1 MEESTENITEQNKRI
16 TEQNRRKGDI
26 VISISGVKKF
36 YNSELVLDDI
46 SFDVE
51 RGEKLILFGHN
62 GSGKTTLIRCIMG
75 FEMFSGEI
83 SVFGKN
89 VLSEEFVLLKR
100 KIGYVPQIVPL
111 WRVGVKE
118 LIDFVR
124 STKKLKDME
133 IENLCDFFSLDVK
146 QILHKKLT
154 ELSGGMKQKLF
165 LAFALSG
172 NPDLLIL
179 DEPFSNLDISSQERL
194 FEFLSSFK
202 STQVISTH
210 RIEDVSFATRVIFMR
225 RGKIQFDG
233 TPSSFVENF
242 KVLRERDWKKG
253 IDGKGLNE
261 EGGGG
266 KETQRKKE
274 AEADM

>member
-1 MEESTENITEQNKRI
+1 MKGNAENIARQDGK
-16 TEQNRRKGDI
+16 KGNI
-26 VISISGVKKF
+26 VISISGVKKHF
-36 YNSELVLDDI
+36 NSELVLDDI
-46 SFDVE
+46 SFEVE

-89 VLSEEFVLLKR
+89 VLSEEFVPLKR
-100 KIGYVPQIVPL
+100 KIGYVPQTVPL

-124 STKKLKDME
+124 RTKKLRDME

-172 NPDLLIL
+172 SPDLLIL
-179 DEPFSNLDISSQERL
+179 DEPFSNLDISSQDKL
-194 FEFLSSFK
+194 FEFLSSFQ

-225 RGKIQFDG
+225 KGEIHFDG

-242 KVLRERDWKKG
+242 KVLREKDRKKEA
-253 IDGKGLNE
+253 DRERLNE
-261 EGGGG
+261 EGADGE
-266 KETQRKKE
+266 ETQRRKD
-274 AEADM
+274 AEADI